1 MLPNRDHLEAVWCK
15 AGVGEWNL
23 GFELQPH
30 HLVARKPCLYPF
42 SCFLSRHN
50 ESS

>member
-23 GFELQPH
+23 GFEPQPH
-30 HLVARKPCLYPF
+30 HLVARKT
-42 SCFLSRHN
+42 LSI
-50 ESS
+50 SLQLLLK